1 MLLVVSFSLY
11 EYLLRTSRCSLIRAR
26 ARVSP
31 IQEPVVLCLDAR
43 VFDSGTEL
51 NERESLKRLE
61 ALLAKHLDLHQ
72 KDDALLAT
80 MLALKQEEEEVKM
93 QEEEF
98 KRLRSST
105 YIQAFMRKRRERLRC
120 ITHVVEDAGLS
131 PTGLS
136 RRSSN
141 TRWCRAS
148 MLLRAKA
155 ERFGRSQDA
164 LRDAQ
169 AAVDTAQEALSQ
181 VKAREYLQVR
191 EGARKRSI
199 VREDDP
205 TLEESETL
213 TVREPFYKLKGS
225 PLHCVTMPKET
236 KQLANIPEEVRSLS
250 FSHILSPQP

>member
-1 MLLVVSFSLY
+1 
-11 EYLLRTSRCSLIRAR
+11 
-26 ARVSP
+26 
-31 IQEPVVLCLDAR
+31 
-43 VFDSGTEL
+43 
-51 NERESLKRLE
+51 
-61 ALLAKHLDLHQ
+61 
-72 KDDALLAT
+72 
-80 MLALKQEEEEVKM
+80 
-93 QEEEF
+93 
-98 KRLRSST
+98 
-105 YIQAFMRKRRERLRC
+105 
-120 ITHVVEDAGLS
+120 
-131 PTGLS
+131 
-136 RRSSN
+136 
-141 TRWCRAS
+141 

-205 TLEESETL
+205 TSEESETL